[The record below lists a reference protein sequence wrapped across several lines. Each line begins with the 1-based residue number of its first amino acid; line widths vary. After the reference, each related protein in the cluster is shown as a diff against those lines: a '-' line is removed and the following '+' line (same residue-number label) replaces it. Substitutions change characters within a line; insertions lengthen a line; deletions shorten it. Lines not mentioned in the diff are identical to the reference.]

1 MSMTHLHLATNV
13 GADDTKGLDPG
24 ALHIHTA
31 EYLCDSG
38 TGNATVIHYGRNSG
52 LGSWHAIWTATF
64 TGAASGEKQSVA
76 LEHGWAEYKSE
87 CTVLTGTG
95 GRVLSTM
102 SGA

>member
-1 MSMTHLHLATNV
+1 MSMTITHAATNIGTGTPTYV
-13 GADDTKGLDPG
+13 YG
-24 ALHIHTA
+24 ALHMHTA

-38 TGNATVIHYGRNSG
+38 TGNATVIHYGRNG
-52 LGSWHAIWTATF
+52 GVGSWHTIWTATF
-64 TGAASGEKQSVA
+64 TAAASGAKQVAA
-76 LEHGWAEYKSE
+76 LEHAWAEYKSE